1 MLPNQKTKPL
11 DIYKSVEVNEQDI
24 ENNENNEN
32 MCLRIYKRA
41 KTDYLYNILLVFIA
55 FCIMFFFY
63 LLCFLIYWLV
73 SYLH

>member
-1 MLPNQKTKPL
+1 MNANVLE
-11 DIYKSVEVNEQDI
+11 IYKSVEVNEQTDD
-24 ENNENNEN
+24 NNES
-32 MCLRIYKRA
+32 MCIRMYRRA
-41 KTDYLYNILLVFIA
+41 KNDYLYNILLVFTA